1 MEQRNVLITG
11 GSAGIGRACVE
22 RFAADGDRVWFTY
35 HSGRERAVA
44 LAEELNRKRPGAVRA
59 FPFRQGEWADHERL
73 VSELPGPVD
82 ILVNNAGAG
91 SATVQRYAD
100 GPEHEQ
106 DAALLRIN
114 AVGPLWLIQQLLPGM
129 RERGSGKIVNVSSVG
144 GGVSQ
149 FPGFRLADGMS
160 KAAIGH
166 LTRQLAAELAHENVD
181 IFAVCPGATATGM
194 FEASTL
200 TGLSTD
206 ERAGLLARLPRGR
219 LIEPDEVAELVHWLA
234 GPHSALLHGAVIDAS
249 MGLGVHPGLI
259 TGAANTAGTGPA
271 AQPTDP
277 NPGSH

>member
-1 MEQRNVLITG
+1 MEKRNVLITG
-11 GSAGIGRACVE
+11 GSAGIGRACVA
-22 RFAADGDRVWFTY
+22 RFAADGHRVWFTY
-35 HSGRERAVA
+35 HSGRERAA
-44 LAEELNRKRPGAVRA
+44 ELAEELNREGPGTVRA
-59 FPFRQGEWADHERL
+59 FPFRQGEWSDHERL
-73 VSELPGPVD
+73 VGELPGPVD

-91 SATVQRYAD
+91 SATIERYAE
-100 GPEHEQ
+100 GAAHEQ

-114 AVGPLWLIQQLLPGM
+114 AVGPLWLIGQLLPGM
-129 RERGSGKIVNVSSVG
+129 RERGFGKIVNVSSVG
-144 GGVSQ
+144 GGISQ

-160 KAAIGH
+160 KAAVGH

-181 IFAVCPGATATGM
+181 VFAVCPGATATGM

-200 TGLSTD
+200 TGLSSD

-259 TGAANTAGTGPA
+259 TAAPTHHDAGG
-271 AQPTDP
+271 
-277 NPGSH
+277 H

>member
-1 MEQRNVLITG
+1 MELRNVLITG

-22 RFAADGDRVWFTY
+22 RFAADGHRVWFTY
-35 HSGRERAVA
+35 HSGRERAAALVA
-44 LAEELNRKRPGAVRA
+44 ELNRERPGVVQA
-59 FPFRQGEWADHERL
+59 FPFRQGDWADHQRLER
-73 VSELPGPVD
+73 ELPGPVD

-91 SATVQRYAD
+91 SATIERYAE

-106 DAALLRIN
+106 DAALLQIN
-114 AVGPLWLIQQLLPGM
+114 AVGPLWLIRQLLPGM
-129 RERGSGKIVNVSSVG
+129 RERGFGKIVNISSVG
-144 GGVSQ
+144 GGISQ

-166 LTRQLAAELAHENVD
+166 LTRQLAAELAQENVD
-181 IFAVCPGATATGM
+181 VFAVCPGATATGM
-194 FEASTL
+194 LEASTL
-200 TGLSTD
+200 SGLSAD

-259 TGAANTAGTGPA
+259 TGAAPA
-271 AQPTDP
+271 AAPTDP
-277 NPGSH
+277 NTGGH